1 MNPIFVA
8 IDTTDLIRARDLAAT
23 LAPHVGG
30 IKLGL
35 EFFLAHGAA
44 GVAAVRPDGMPLF
57 LDLKLHDIPNTV
69 VGALRAIAP
78 VAPTFVTIHASGGP
92 DMMRRAAG
100 TAAEAGIRLLGVTV
114 LTSMDASQLA
124 AVTLES
130 DTTRQVERLAR
141 LAADAGLR
149 GLVCSPLE
157 IKPLRAALPPSV
169 QLVTPGIRTS
179 PPKAGDDQKRTLGPA
194 EALDAGATWLVI
206 GRPIYAAPN
215 PATAAQEILQLLQNP
230 PKAP

>member
-92 DMMRRAAG
+92 DMMRRAAV

-114 LTSMDASQLA
+114 LTSMDDDDLRTIGQKGPVGA
-124 AVTLES
+124 
-130 DTTRQVERLAR
+130 QVLRLAQR
-141 LAADAGLR
+141 ARDAGVA
-149 GLVCSPLE
+149 GVICAPHE
-157 IKPLRAALPPSV
+157 VAALRLSHGPD
-169 QLVTPGIRTS
+169 LVLMVPGIRPAWS
-179 PPKAGDDQKRTLGPA
+179 VADDQKRITTPA
-194 EALDAGATWLVI
+194 DAIAAGADHLVI
-206 GRPIYAAPN
+206 GRPIT
-215 PATAAQEILQLLQNP
+215 TAADPVAAARRILDEI
-230 PKAP
+230 